1 MELTAQKGLRP
12 FFYRKI
18 MRIYLENENKRKIVY
33 DILNIFYEEKE
44 FEFVDESNLA
54 DIEIYESNLLYE
66 RKKIG
71 FSTNNELKSA
81 LYDIFVENTGYK
93 SPWGTLTG
101 SKPSK
106 LLKNKSLEE
115 IKITYKLSD
124 EKLNLL
130 KKVREN
136 QEDLDFSPDDFNLYI
151 NIPFCPTRCDY
162 CSYPTLI
169 GAHHDKGLYVDYLI
183 REICGINLPS
193 KSDAIYIGGGTPSF
207 LTYSEIEKILET
219 INAKFTYKELTF
231 EAGREDTLDRKKL
244 EILKDG
250 GVSRISLNPQTF
262 NRNILQNL
270 NRDIDM
276 GHFLDIYSYAKE
288 VGFIINMDFIIGL
301 PGEGFESFEK
311 NFDILERLLP
321 DNITFHAL
329 AIKSGSKYNEAD
341 KTGEREESLKISE
354 RIADFT
360 KENGYEPYYLYR
372 QKNIISNLEN
382 VGYQRNKTAQRYNII
397 INEEIE
403 SILGLGMNSNSKL
416 INGKKFRNPRNLRD
430 YYQDFEENLAAKNEM
445 LEEIRR

>member
-1 MELTAQKGLRP
+1 MK
-12 FFYRKI
+12 
-18 MRIYLENENKRKIVY
+18 IYLENENKRKIVY
-33 DILNIFYEEKE
+33 DILNIFYDQKE
-44 FEFVDESNLA
+44 FEFVGKTDLK
-54 DIEIYESNLLYE
+54 DLEIYGTNLVY
-66 RKKIG
+66 KGNKIS
-71 FSTNNELKSA
+71 FSTNNELKSH
-81 LYDIFVENTGYK
+81 LYDLLAEKTSYK

-115 IKITYKLSD
+115 IKMTYKLSD
-124 EKLNLL
+124 EKIKLL
-130 KKVREN
+130 EKVKEN
-136 QEDLDFSPDDFNLYI
+136 QDKLDFSPDDFSLYI

-169 GAHHDKGLYVDYLI
+169 GAHHDKGVYVDYLI
-183 REICGINLPS
+183 REIEGIELPS
-193 KSDAIYIGGGTPSF
+193 KLDAIYIGGGTPSF
-207 LTYSEIEKILET
+207 LIHLEIEKILAA
-219 INAKFTYKELTF
+219 INKKFTYKELTF

-244 EILKDG
+244 EILKEG

-262 NRNILQNL
+262 NRQILQKL

-276 GHFLDIYSYAKE
+276 DHFLDILSLSKDL
-288 VGFIINMDFIIGL
+288 GFIINMDFIIGL

-311 NFDILERLLP
+311 NFEILEKLLP

-329 AIKSGSKYNEAD
+329 AIKSGSKYNEAN
-341 KTGEREESLKISE
+341 KTGEREASLKISSA
-354 RIADFT
+354 IKDFT
-360 KENGYEPYYLYR
+360 RENYYEPYYLYR

-397 INEEIE
+397 INEEIA

-430 YYQDFEENLAAKNEM
+430 YYKDFKKSLAAKNEM
-445 LEEIRR
+445 IEEIRR